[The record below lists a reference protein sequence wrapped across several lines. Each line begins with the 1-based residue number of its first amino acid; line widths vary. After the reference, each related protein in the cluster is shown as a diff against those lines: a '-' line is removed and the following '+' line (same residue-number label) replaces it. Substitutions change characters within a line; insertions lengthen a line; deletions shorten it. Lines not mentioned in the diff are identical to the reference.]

1 METESKYK
9 VGITGGIG
17 SGKTTVCRIFE
28 ILGFPVYYSDR
39 KAKEI
44 IHTNQSV
51 INLYKRLFGNDVY
64 ENGKLDREKVGKIF
78 FSNPQI
84 KIEIERFL
92 HPIVRNDFSNWAQQ
106 QKSKVVI
113 NESAILFESSGHTNM
128 DAIIVVSAPVNIQI
142 KRVLKRD
149 GLSEEDIIARMRS
162 QMSDNEKIKLCN
174 YHVLCNDEEMV
185 IPQVLNIYKELNER
199 IK

>member
-17 SGKTTVCRIFE
+17 SGKTTVCKIFE

-44 IHTNQSV
+44 IHTNQSI

-64 ENGKLDREKVGKIF
+64 ENGNLDREKVSKIF
-78 FSNPQI
+78 FNNPQI
-84 KIEIERFL
+84 KTEIEQLL
-92 HPIVRNDFSNWAQQ
+92 HPIVRNDFSIWAQQ

-113 NESAILFESSGHTNM
+113 NESAILFESGGHTNM
-128 DAIIVVSAPVNIQI
+128 DAIIIVSAPVKIQI
-142 KRVLKRD
+142 KRVAKRD

-162 QMSDNEKIKLCN
+162 QIREEEKIKLCN
-174 YHVLCNDEEMV
+174 YHILCNDEEMV
-185 IPQVLNIYKELNER
+185 IPQVLNIFKKLNER

>member
-1 METESKYK
+1 METEKIYK

-28 ILGFPVYYSDR
+28 ILGIPVYFSDQ

-44 IHTNQSV
+44 IHTNQRV

-64 ENGKLDREKVGKIF
+64 VNGNLDREKVSKIF
-78 FSNPQI
+78 FNNPQI
-84 KIEIERFL
+84 KAEIEQFL

-113 NESAILFESSGHTNM
+113 NESAILFESGGHTNM
-128 DAIIVVSAPVNIQI
+128 DAIIVVSAPVKIQI
-142 KRVLKRD
+142 KRVAKRD
-149 GLSEEDIIARMRS
+149 GLSKEYIMARIRS
-162 QMSDNEKIKLCN
+162 QISDEEKIKRCN
-174 YHVLCNDEEMV
+174 YHILCNDEEMV
-185 IPQVLNIYKELNER
+185 VPQVLNIFKELNER